1 MNKRHE
7 IDPRYNCRTDNA
19 RAIQNIYRLYKKIN
33 DLLNIKAIYTVSGIN
48 QNRFSGGSEYD
59 YV

>member
-1 MNKRHE
+1 MRLTRATIVE
-7 IDPRYNCRTDNA
+7 RTA